1 MNAVTFKHMF
11 TGKTVTIL
19 DKKDCKAIIHGM
31 ATNKEN
37 PAGVECTFILIEG
50 VSTAVPVQETEA
62 EIMAK
67 LGLTQETKNEQQ

>member
-50 VSTAVPVQETEA
+50 VSTAVPVQETES

-67 LGLTQETKNEQQ
+67 LGLTQEKTHE